1 MAIKNIAY
9 LRPVPCR
16 LSRGC

>member
-9 LRPVPCR
+9 FRPASCR